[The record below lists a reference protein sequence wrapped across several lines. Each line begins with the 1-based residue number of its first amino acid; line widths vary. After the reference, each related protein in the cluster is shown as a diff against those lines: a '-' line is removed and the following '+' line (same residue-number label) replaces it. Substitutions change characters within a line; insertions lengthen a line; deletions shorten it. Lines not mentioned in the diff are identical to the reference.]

1 MSGIQVENQPV
12 PILSNGR
19 QREDLRLYF
28 FLQIEHHAH
37 DPGPI
42 LSDPHLRDVG
52 IIRLNL
58 GDQTLQL
65 GIEFDALD
73 LDDDCNE
80 VVHVSGVPRA
90 TDLSDVVPS
99 QWIIFYP
106 RLVHP
111 ELRGWFRERYDAA
124 VAALPSYRRTS
135 HDKYRHHKWQALFD
149 STPPD
154 RWSSDDEP

>member
-1 MSGIQVENQPV
+1 MIT
-12 PILSNGR
+12 
-19 QREDLRLYF
+19 
-28 FLQIEHHAH
+28 
-37 DPGPI
+37 DPC
-42 LSDPHLRDVG
+42 V
-52 IIRLNL
+52 IRLL
-58 GDQTLQL
+58 AEG
-65 GIEFDALD
+65 GAIEVFGHKESGGSWTFVARGTSLD

-124 VAALPSYRRTS
+124 VAALPPHRRAS
-135 HDKYRHHKWQALFD
+135 HDNYRHHKWQALFE

>member
-1 MSGIQVENQPV
+1 MITAPCV
-12 PILSNGR
+12 
-19 QREDLRLYF
+19 
-28 FLQIEHHAH
+28 
-37 DPGPI
+37 
-42 LSDPHLRDVG
+42 
-52 IIRLNL
+52 IRLL
-58 GDQTLQL
+58 VEG
-65 GIEFDALD
+65 GAIEVFGHKGSGGSWTFVARGTSPD

-90 TDLSDVVPS
+90 TDLSEVVPS
-99 QWIIFYP
+99 HWIIFYP

-111 ELRGWFRERYDAA
+111 ELRGWFRERYAAA
-124 VAALPSYRRTS
+124 VAAIPPHRRTS